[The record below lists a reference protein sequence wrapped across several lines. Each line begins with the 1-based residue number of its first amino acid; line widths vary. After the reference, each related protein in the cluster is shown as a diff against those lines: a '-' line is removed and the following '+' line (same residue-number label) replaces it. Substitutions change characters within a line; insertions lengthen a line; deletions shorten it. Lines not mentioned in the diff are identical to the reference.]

1 MYVTFHFHRYKERVP
16 IRASNGVVLGG
27 HLAAEAARVAEEK
40 AAEAAKQRGLKEGA
54 GAKKPELVGSD
65 LDDEIER
72 MLMRSRKDK
81 LEAQNT
87 LVRRAGGRGGERR
100 RREEE
105 REEEKNT
112 SSQLYMDCVVCC
124 CVVCRCNV

>member
-100 RREEE
+100 RREEKE
-105 REEEKNT
+105 RKGERRGKDYLVT
-112 SSQLYMDCVVCC
+112 VVYGL
-124 CVVCRCNV
+124 CRMLLCSV

>member
-1 MYVTFHFHRYKERVP
+1 M
-16 IRASNGVVLGG
+16 
-27 HLAAEAARVAEEK
+27 AEEK

-87 LVRRAGGRGGERR
+87 LVRPKEGGGAGGR
-100 RREEE
+100 
-105 REEEKNT
+105 K
-112 SSQLYMDCVVCC
+112 DV
-124 CVVCRCNV
+124 